1 MLHRITCINLF
12 KNICMNNRRASFM
25 ISAAD
30 VTGCPQAKLPE
41 YAFFGRSNV
50 GKSSLIN
57 MVTGVKN
64 LARTSST
71 PGKTQLLNYYMVDTD
86 TWYLV
91 DLPGYGYAKVSKKS
105 RRNWE
110 KIIREYLLQRQS
122 LVYTFILVDVRHDPQ
137 DSDLSLIN
145 WMGEQSLPFCLV
157 FTKTDKIS
165 RNAVKRNVDEY
176 KNVLLAKWEELPPIF
191 LTSSHSGEGKNEIN
205 EFIALSNSEY
215 ALLINNP

>member
-1 MLHRITCINLF
+1 
-12 KNICMNNRRASFM
+12 MNNRRAAFM

-30 VTGCPQAKLPE
+30 VAGCPQPRLPE

-57 MVTGVKN
+57 MITGVKN

-71 PGKTQLLNYYMVDTD
+71 PGKTQLLNYYMVDED

-110 KIIREYLLQRQS
+110 IIIREYLLQRKS
-122 LVYTFILVDVRHDPQ
+122 LLYTFILLDIRHDAQ
-137 DSDLSLIN
+137 KSDQELIN
-145 WMGEQSLPFCLV
+145 WMGEKALPFCLV
-157 FTKTDKIS
+157 FTKADKIS
-165 RNAVKRNVDEY
+165 RNAVRRNLEEY
-176 KNVLLAKWEELPPIF
+176 KKVLAQKWEELPPIF
-191 LTSSHSGEGKNEIN
+191 ITSSLSGEGKNEIN
-205 EFIALSNSEY
+205 EFIALSNSEN
-215 ALLINNP
+215 ASLFGHDQ

>member
-1 MLHRITCINLF
+1 
-12 KNICMNNRRASFM
+12 MNNRRAAFM

-30 VTGCPQAKLPE
+30 VNGCPHPRVPE

-57 MVTGVKN
+57 MISGVKN

-71 PGKTQLLNYYMVDTD
+71 PGKTQLLNYYMVDDD

-91 DLPGYGYAKVSKKS
+91 DLPGYGYAKVSKKH

-110 KIIREYLLQRQS
+110 IIIREYLLQRKS
-122 LVYTFILVDVRHDPQ
+122 LLYTFILLDVRHESQ
-137 DSDLSLIN
+137 KSDQELIN
-145 WMGEQSLPFCLV
+145 WMGNHGLPFCLV
-157 FTKTDKIS
+157 FTKADKIS

-176 KNVLLAKWEELPPIF
+176 KKVLAEKWEELPPIF
-191 LTSSHSGEGKNEIN
+191 ITSSLSGEGKNEIN
-205 EFIALSNSEY
+205 EFIANSNIENASLFGPGE
-215 ALLINNP
+215 